1 MSRTDKTNPPWV
13 KTTRRE
19 GNRKPWRI
27 YHLPSCDGWCAPVA
41 IHGYRWGPF
50 DRCEVWCRHSDNGK
64 IYGRRPKR
72 ETRKSIG
79 RNNGARAELVRL
91 RRDWRLETDREDI
104 DSMWHAP
111 TARRHLFD
119 PWWWD

>member
-1 MSRTDKTNPPWV
+1 MSKTDKTNPPWV
-13 KTTRRE
+13 KETRRE

-27 YHLPSCDGWCAPVA
+27 YHLPSCRGMCTPIPRLD
-41 IHGYRWGPF
+41 PF
-50 DRCEVWCRHSDNGK
+50 FPWLDCEIVCRYSDNDK
-64 IYGRRPKR
+64 IYGRRPNR
-72 ETRKSIG
+72 VTRKALG
-79 RNNGARAELVRL
+79 RNDAARAELVRL
-91 RRDWRLETDREDI
+91 RRQWAREPDREDI